1 MKPMQLY
8 YYESPNARTAC
19 AIARHLRAP
28 VEFVRVELKQGEHR
42 RPEFLAINPNGKVPV
57 LVDGDAAIWE
67 SPAIAAYLAQKTGSE
82 LWPAAPAQ
90 QVEVLRWIH
99 WGAAHFNRHA
109 GTLFF
114 ERIAKASFG
123 LGEPNAAAVEEATK
137 HLRHFAKVLDG
148 QVQGRRYLLGDALS
162 VADFSV
168 AAMLPWRQAAQL
180 PLDDY
185 THLGEW
191 YARIE
196 ALPAWREPYPNAD
209 AVDMA
214 A

>member
-19 AIARHLRAP
+19 ALARHLRAP
-28 VEFVRVELKQGEHR
+28 VEFVRVELKLGEHR

-57 LVDGDAAIWE
+57 LVDGDTTIWE

-82 LWPAAPAQ
+82 LWPSAPAQ
-90 QVEVLRWIH
+90 QIELLRWIH
-99 WGAAHFNRHA
+99 WSAAHFNRHA
-109 GTLFF
+109 GALFF
-114 ERIAKASFG
+114 ERVAKAIFG
-123 LGEPNAAAVEEATK
+123 LGEPNAAAVEEASK
-137 HLRHFAKVLDG
+137 HLRNFAKVLDAHL
-148 QVQGRRYLLGDALS
+148 QDRRYVLGDALS

-168 AAMLPWRQAAQL
+168 AAMLPWTQAAQL
-180 PLDDY
+180 PLDDCA
-185 THLGEW
+185 HLGQW

-196 ALPAWREPYPNAD
+196 ALPAWRQPYPDAD